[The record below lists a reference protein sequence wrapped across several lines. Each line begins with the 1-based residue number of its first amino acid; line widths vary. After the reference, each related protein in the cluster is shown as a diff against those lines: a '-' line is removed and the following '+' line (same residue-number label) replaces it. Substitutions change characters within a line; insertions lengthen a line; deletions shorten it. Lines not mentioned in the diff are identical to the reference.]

1 MTFGCLGKVRF
12 LNLKYNAITEVGFML
27 LAGCDRLTQLN
38 ELKIYEGNTASVES
52 KNALR
57 RTKKLCSLGHI
68 S

>member
-1 MTFGCLGKVRF
+1 M
-12 LNLKYNAITEVGFML
+12 KYNCITEVGFYL
-27 LAGCDRLTQLN
+27 LAGCDRMVQLN
-38 ELKIYEGNTASVES
+38 ELRIYEGNEASVES